1 MNHYWILQGFQKSV
15 LKEANF
21 CHNTYVA
28 EVIDLDYSGK
38 EPKVE
43 NVIAAVDCGV
53 VVNPDSARNMGEGG
67 IIDGIGN
74 AFYGSLSFENGVPSS
89 NNFDGY
95 RMIRL
100 REAPKH
106 IDIHFVE
113 NNEDPTGLGE
123 PLFPPVFAGL
133 SNALYKATVKRSY
146 DQPLLPNQSILG

>member
-1 MNHYWILQGFQKSV
+1 M
-15 LKEANF
+15 
-21 CHNTYVA
+21 A

-113 NNEDPTGLGE
+113 TTKILPDWENLYSLPFLQPFPMPCMKLLENGRMINPCYPTNRFWGKERCLG
-123 PLFPPVFAGL
+123 
-133 SNALYKATVKRSY
+133 
-146 DQPLLPNQSILG
+146 

>member
-1 MNHYWILQGFQKSV
+1 MAEKFRGKYRIPSNRYKNWDYRNNGYYFITICTQNREHFFGKIVDDQMVLNELGEIVHTQWYASEKIRQNIFLDEFVIMPNHI
-15 LKEANF
+15 
-21 CHNTYVA
+21 H
-28 EVIDLDYSGK
+28 
-38 EPKVE
+38 
-43 NVIAAVDCGV
+43 
-53 VVNPDSARNMGEGG
+53 
-67 IIDGIGN
+67 GIGN

-123 PLFPPVFAGL
+123 P
-133 SNALYKATVKRSY
+133 
-146 DQPLLPNQSILG
+146 

>member
-1 MNHYWILQGFQKSV
+1 MFLHPPIWMATKLF
-15 LKEANF
+15 
-21 CHNTYVA
+21 
-28 EVIDLDYSGK
+28 
-38 EPKVE
+38 
-43 NVIAAVDCGV
+43 
-53 VVNPDSARNMGEGG
+53 
-67 IIDGIGN
+67 GN
-74 AFYGSLSFENGVPSS
+74 AFYGSLSFKNGVPSS

-123 PLFPPVFAGL
+123 PLFPPVFAAL
-133 SNALYKATVKRSY
+133 SNALYKATGKRSY